1 MILAKFFYWLF
12 KSHIKKLQFN
22 EQSKKPGFEKL
33 SFIFRDSEGKDYYKY
48 ANDFEIPIL
57 RKGELERVLLEIESG
72 LSASELGRILKAMK
86 DALSETKGD
95 RFVPNIAKI
104 GFLIEEMENRKEML
118 VHPELLFEVAAILY
132 IREDEDP
139 AIVDRQ
145 ILSEKIVQLKK
156 DSVDGLYDFF
166 YSRGL
171 STYIPYLEKSEEEFT
186 EYYELSRKKLEV
198 MNKFLSTSEHGSLTI

>member
-12 KSHIKKLQFN
+12 KSQIKKLQFN

-33 SFIFRDSEGKDYYKY
+33 SFIFRDSDGKDYFKY
-48 ANDFEIPIL
+48 TNDFEIPIL
-57 RKGELERVLLEIESG
+57 RKGELERALLEIESG

-156 DSVDGLYDFF
+156 DSRDGLYDFF

-171 STYIPYLEKSEEEFT
+171 STYIPFLEKSEEEFM

-198 MNKFLSTSEHGSLTI
+198 MSKFLSISEQELLTT